1 MSIVSR
7 AGRIALMGSMVMGL
21 GVVGV
26 GCLSRPVAIQEPT
39 TKVNFGTTVRQQ
51 AVDKIDLLLA
61 IDNSGSMADKQQILA
76 QAVPD
81 LVGRLLRPRCVD
93 PDGNPIK
100 DGTAIRQADP
110 TKSTPSEQ
118 CSGEGEPEFKP
129 ISDIH
134 IGIVT
139 SSLGGLGGDVC
150 GGDGVNDHAQLVTR
164 LAQGADGSAISPS
177 SEGGFLAWFP
187 EVTGNQGKAKP
198 PVAIGS
204 EKDLND
210 AFKALVKGTGQSG
223 CGLEAQLESMYQFLV
238 QPDPYKD
245 VVVPDSGDKKGQAQL
260 QGYNEIILQQRKD
273 FLRPDSLVAVV
284 MLTDEDDSSADPL
297 SVGGAGWAFMSN
309 KFPGSPIAR
318 PEHRDDAPSTTAPR
332 ATTACEQNPAS
343 PDCTSCAFA
352 ATCDATKAD
361 CQKIK
366 SDPNCSDATGKGY
379 YGSIDDPLNV
389 RFHRM
394 KQRFGIDPQY
404 PITRYVEGLR
414 AAKVPNR
421 DNEHNAS
428 GSYIGTATCVNPLFA
443 KNLPASTADALKAAK
458 AAGSKN
464 ADGKVLSKDEDLIK
478 AGLCNLERGLR
489 SSDLVYFAVVGGAP
503 NELLFD
509 DAYTDAPK
517 PKASIDFVKLT
528 GKDPVKYDFSNIDP
542 HMYQSVDPRDG
553 LEGPPGDGLAAA
565 KACTANKCGSD
576 PAHGREWDT
585 TNTAPNKQKADLQ
598 YACTFPLEAPLAA
611 PRNCAD
617 PVQAKGGCDCDGKV
631 FPPLCGGQ
639 DGRQQLRAKA
649 YPTIRQ
655 FSVVRLLGEQGIAA
669 SLCPLTDSKGK
680 LFPETSD
687 FYGYRPAVAAIVDR
701 LKNALAT
708 QCLPQALTADEKGEV
723 PCLILETLPDP
734 GPQSTCRNPAKG
746 LSEPAPQVLAKFIE
760 SREAELGKQA
770 SDELKKY
777 PVCQVQQIVTKP
789 GETCARDEKAGWCYI
804 KNVGDSKVA
813 GNCPQAIKFS
823 QAGNPPVGAK
833 TDLTCIQQFGA
844 GAVAGDTASK

>member
-21 GVVGV
+21 GVIGV
-26 GCLSRPVAIQEPT
+26 GCLSRPVAKQEPT

-76 QAVPD
+76 EAVPD

-100 DGTAIRQADP
+100 DGNKILQADP
-110 TKSTPSEQ
+110 TKNTPSEQ
-118 CSGEGEPEFKP
+118 CSGQGEPEFKP

-134 IGIVT
+134 IAIVT

-150 GGDGVNDHAQLVTR
+150 PDVTDRNHNDRAQLVTR
-164 LAQGADGSAISPS
+164 VPQGADRSAISPS
-177 SEGGFLAWFP
+177 ADGGGFLAWFP
-187 EVTGNQGKAKP
+187 DVTANSTKAKP
-198 PVAIGS
+198 PVAIGV

-210 AFKALVKGTGQSG
+210 AFKAIVRGTGQVG

-238 QPDPYKD
+238 QPDPFKE
-245 VVVPDSGDKKGQAQL
+245 VAVSGGRASL
-260 QGYNEIILQQRKD
+260 QGYNEVILQQRKD
-273 FLRPDSLVAVV
+273 FLRADSLVAVV

-297 SVGGAGWAFMSN
+297 TLGGTGFAFMSN
-309 KFPGSPIAR
+309 VFPQSPNGR
-318 PEHRDDAPSTTAPR
+318 PENRPPDALSSTAAKPTS
-332 ATTACEQNPAS
+332 ACADNPNS
-343 PDCTSCAFA
+343 PKCSSCAFYKDCA
-352 ATCDATKAD
+352 GKTDETCLAVL
-361 CQKIK
+361 
-366 SDPNCSDATGKGY
+366 SSCSDQEPERY
-379 YGSIDDPLNV
+379 YGATEDPMNV
-389 RFHRM
+389 RFYRM

-404 PITRYVEGLR
+404 PVSRYVEGLR

-421 DNEHNAS
+421 ENEHGAN
-428 GSYIGTATCVNPLFA
+428 GNYIGTGTCVNPLFA
-443 KNLPASTADALKAAK
+443 KNLPGSTADALKAAK

-464 ADGKVLSKDEDLIK
+464 SEGKAISKDEDLIK

-509 DAYTDAPK
+509 LKDRDNPSPLAT
-517 PKASIDFVKLT
+517 IDFIKLT
-528 GKDPVKYDFSNIDP
+528 GKDPQKYDFSGIDP

-553 LEGPPGDGLAAA
+553 LEPPPADGLAAA
-565 KACTANKCGSD
+565 KSCTTTKCGGD

-585 TNTAPNKQKADLQ
+585 LDPQAKQKNDLQ
-598 YACTFPLEAPLAA
+598 YACTFPLDAPLAA
-611 PRNCAD
+611 PRVCKDLN
-617 PVQAKGGCDCDGKV
+617 CDCTGKV
-631 FPPLCGGQ
+631 FPPLCGGP
-639 DGRQQLRAKA
+639 DGRTQMRAKA

-669 SLCPLTDSKGK
+669 SLCPLTDSNGK
-680 LFPETSD
+680 LFPVESD

-734 GPQSTCRNPAKG
+734 GPQSRCKDAAKG
-746 LSEPAPQVLAKFIE
+746 LSEPAPQVLAKFLE
-760 SREAELGKQA
+760 SREIELGKQA
-770 SDELKKY
+770 ADELKKY
-777 PVCQVQQIVTKP
+777 PVCQVQQIVTKA

-804 KNVGDSKVA
+804 KNTANSKVA

-844 GAVAGDTASK
+844 GVVAGDDKAAAK